1 MQHVNKSKSKST
13 LRVPGWWEPCCQAQ
27 HGQGIAAALKVRP
40 KELKKAITAAKVSDL
55 PGAARPA
62 DMASCV
68 APCAVPEP
76 GKFACGTHRL
86 MAAIG
91 LALGLPL
98 TPPDQALWLSTP
110 KRWAILGADG
120 KVLRYVWLPAG
131 ETPSKDTVRA
141 DRLRGM
147 AKAELAPVLG

>member
-13 LRVPGWWEPCCQAQ
+13 LRVPGWREPSCQAQ

-40 KELKKAITAAKVSDL
+40 KDLKKAITAAKVSDL

-98 TPPDQALWLSTP
+98 TPPDQADPAAP
-110 KRWAILGADG
+110 KRWAIVDTEG

-147 AKAELAPVLG
+147 AKAELAPELV